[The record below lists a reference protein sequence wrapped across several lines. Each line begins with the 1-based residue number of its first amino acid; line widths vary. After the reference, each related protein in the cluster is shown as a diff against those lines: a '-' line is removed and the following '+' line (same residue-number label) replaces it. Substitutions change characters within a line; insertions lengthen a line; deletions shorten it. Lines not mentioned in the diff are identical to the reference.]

1 MCAKVI
7 EINRKLKGKQVN
19 MLPVS
24 VLKRLPFE
32 KHNIPTSRDCHGLLN
47 EEWLR
52 VKQHD
57 RDEDFERQIKKLLNN
72 TFGKYVLVESYEL
85 ALDISKRYSINC
97 ITGEREV
104 VYS

>member
-1 MCAKVI
+1 M
-7 EINRKLKGKQVN
+7 
-19 MLPVS
+19 
-24 VLKRLPFE
+24 
-32 KHNIPTSRDCHGLLN
+32 SRDCHGLIN

-57 RDEDFERQIKKLLNN
+57 LGEDFDRQVKKLLNN
-72 TFGKYVLVESYEL
+72 TFGKYVLVENYEL
-85 ALDISKRYSINC
+85 ALEVSKRYSINC